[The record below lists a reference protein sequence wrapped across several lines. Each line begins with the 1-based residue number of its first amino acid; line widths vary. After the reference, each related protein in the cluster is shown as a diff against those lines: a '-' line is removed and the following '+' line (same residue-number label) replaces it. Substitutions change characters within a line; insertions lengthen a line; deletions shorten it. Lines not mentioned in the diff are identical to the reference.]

1 MLTRCWHTVS
11 MKTTTVRDIPDE
23 LYATIRRLAAQERR
37 SINSQMVVMLM
48 DQAAVLLQKDAD

>member
-1 MLTRCWHTVS
+1 MLTRWHTVS

>member
-1 MLTRCWHTVS
+1 